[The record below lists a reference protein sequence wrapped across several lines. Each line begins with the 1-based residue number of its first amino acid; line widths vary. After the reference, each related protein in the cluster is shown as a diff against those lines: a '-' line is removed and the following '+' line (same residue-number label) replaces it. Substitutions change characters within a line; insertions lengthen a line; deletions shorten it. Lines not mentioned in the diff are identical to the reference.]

1 MKDTMPPA
9 FYMPYQWVSTSRSDI
24 GAVRKVNEDAL
35 IEMPDIG
42 IWLVA
47 DGMGGHQKGDF
58 ASQTVVDVVSD
69 IRPSEQ
75 LSNLIGQLC
84 YRLRLA
90 NRLLR
95 EESVRRACDVI
106 GTTVAAL
113 VLSGRHAVCIWVGDS
128 RIYRLRGGRLQQL
141 TRDHSWVEEYVS
153 MGLMTRDMADHH
165 PLSHEI
171 TRAIGAEDDLEL
183 SIAVRELATA
193 DRFLLCSDG
202 LHGEISDQEITRLLG
217 GEELD
222 QTCQDMVDRVKKK
235 GAHDNVT
242 LIIVQVTESA

>member
-1 MKDTMPPA
+1 
-9 FYMPYQWVSTSRSDI
+9 
-24 GAVRKVNEDAL
+24 NEDAL
-35 IEMPDIG
+35 IEMPEIG

-69 IRPSEQ
+69 IQPSKQ
-75 LSNLIGQLC
+75 MSRLIAQLC
-84 YRLRLA
+84 DRLRLA

-95 EESVRRACDVI
+95 EESTRRACNVI

-113 VLSGRHAVCIWVGDS
+113 VLSGRHAVCVWVGDS
-128 RIYRLRGGRLQQL
+128 RVYRLRGGRLQQL

-183 SIAVRELATA
+183 SIAVRELAAT

-202 LHGEISDQEITRLLG
+202 LHGEISDQEIAQLLG
-217 GEELD
+217 GQELD
-222 QTCQDMVDRVKKK
+222 QTCREMVNQVKKR
-235 GAHDNVT
+235 GAHDNVS
-242 LIIVQVTESA
+242 LIVVQVINAA